1 MLILLLFSSA
11 FIKAQA
17 AAAEAEKIT
26 LNLKNVE
33 LERALIMLANLGE
46 QNLICDQS
54 VAGKITVIFNEIDFE
69 DALNLITDSF
79 NLDYLIEN
87 ETIFISTAEKIAA
100 KNIKISTR
108 KYQLNH
114 LSSEKAVEILNS
126 NFSELKMINLDSEGI
141 IITAEAEKL
150 EKIEQIIQK
159 IDRPQ
164 KQILIKARLE
174 EISRNR
180 IKELGINPDQ
190 LSKLRI
196 IKDDSNNIDEIKL
209 SWPDTLKMLEEEGAS
224 NILANPSLMTVD
236 RKKAKLV
243 IGDQIPVKLESVVED
258 KTVSTLNYIEAGI
271 VLEFL
276 PKILNEEEVL
286 LEIKPAVNS
295 IGQVMADGLPA
306 VNSRSAETTVILKD
320 GQTLAIGGLIKRDY
334 LTSEKAVPV
343 LSELPFLG
351 SLFSSSETT
360 DLESELIIF
369 ITPEI
374 ITADSYSLKA
384 ENLKD
389 KARISENM
397 SKKKQ
402 ESGQLKENNN
412 YNREFI
418 TLSQEEIKEILDK

>member
-11 FIKAQA
+11 FIRADA
-17 AAAEAEKIT
+17 AASAEEKIT

-33 LERALIMLANLGE
+33 LERALIMLANLGG
-46 QNLICDQS
+46 QNLICDQA
-54 VAGKITVIFNEIDFE
+54 VAGKITVIFDKIDFT

-79 NLDYLIEN
+79 NLGYLIKDK
-87 ETIFISTAEKIAA
+87 TIFISTAEKIAA
-100 KNIKISTR
+100 RNIKIST
-108 KYQLNH
+108 KKFQLNH
-114 LSSEKAVEILNS
+114 LNSERAVEILND
-126 NFSELKMINLDSEGI
+126 NFAELKIINLDSEGV

-150 EKIEQIIQK
+150 EKINEIIKK

-164 KQILIKARLE
+164 KQILIRARLE

-190 LSKLRI
+190 LSKLKL
-196 IKDDSNNIDEIKL
+196 IKDDSNNIEEIKL

-258 KTVSTLNYIEAGI
+258 KTVSTLSYIEAGI

-276 PKILNEEEVL
+276 PQILNEEEVL

-334 LTSEKAVPV
+334 LTSEKAVPL

-360 DLESELIIF
+360 DLESELLIF

-374 ITADSYSLKA
+374 ITADSYCPQAK
-384 ENLKD
+384 NLKD
-389 KARISENM
+389 KAEVKENLN
-397 SKKKQ
+397 KKKQ
-402 ESGQLKENNN
+402 ESREVKENNN
-412 YNREFI
+412 YNRDFI
-418 TLSQEEIKEILDK
+418 TLSEEEIREILDK